1 MTNWQMFALASPVIV
16 VLVMWLQGLAEGYFD
31 RAPSSDRHPIGGGSG
46 FLLARGAGATDNF
59 GRTGTERQRSTFGGR
74 PASGGRH

>member
-31 RAPSSDRHPIGGGSG
+31 RAPSPDRHPVGGGSG
-46 FLLARGAGATDNF
+46 FLRGARAKADK
-59 GRTGTERQRSTFGGR
+59 
-74 PASGGRH
+74 H

>member
-31 RAPSSDRHPIGGGSG
+31 RAPSPDRHPVGGGSG
-46 FLLARGAGATDNF
+46 FLRGARAKADKN
-59 GRTGTERQRSTFGGR
+59 
-74 PASGGRH
+74 